1 MKILLIN
8 NNYPSK
14 EAPNQ
19 ATYIRSIK
27 ECLELAEINVE
38 LLVISAKIKLWSRIT
53 NYINFYFKLL
63 FFNYKSYDYIYI
75 NHFHSLALPLLVNF
89 RNMKKIIIH
98 WHGEE
103 LMGISSIK
111 KYINNEKFNS

>member
-27 ECLELAEINVE
+27 ECLELAEFDIE
-38 LLVISAKIKLWSRIT
+38 LLVMPAKASLFQKIISYIKFHIKL
-53 NYINFYFKLL
+53 LL
-63 FFNYKSYDYIYI
+63 FNYSSYDYIYI
-75 NHFHSLALPLLVNF
+75 NH
-89 RNMKKIIIH
+89 
-98 WHGEE
+98 
-103 LMGISSIK
+103 
-111 KYINNEKFNS
+111 